1 MVATPLGRGLIT
13 STFSNGEALGDS
25 TDKRPHIMPR
35 FQDGNREHNIKIVN
49 QFKAFADKKGC
60 TPSQLALAWV
70 MKQGDDIFPIPG
82 TKRMKYLE
90 ENCASLDVA
99 LTDEENAEI
108 RAFGAAVELAGP
120 SNPPAFASYL
130 YRDTKEES
138 K

>member
-1 MVATPLGRGLIT
+1 MVATPLGRGLI
-13 STFSNGEALGDS
+13 STAYGNGETLGDS

-35 FQDGNREHNIKIVN
+35 FQEDNREHNMKLVN

-82 TKRMKYLE
+82 TKRLKYLE
-90 ENCASLDVA
+90 ENCASLGVTLTNEEDV
-99 LTDEENAEI
+99 EI
-108 RAFGAAVELAGP
+108 RAFGAASELAGS

-138 K
+138 A